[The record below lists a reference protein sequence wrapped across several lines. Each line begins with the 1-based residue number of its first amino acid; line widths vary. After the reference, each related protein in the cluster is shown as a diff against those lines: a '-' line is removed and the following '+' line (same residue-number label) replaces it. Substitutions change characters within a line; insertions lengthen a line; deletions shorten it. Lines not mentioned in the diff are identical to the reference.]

1 MRLLIIRHGES
12 EANILNV
19 HEGRA
24 DFELTEVGQ
33 QQVILLSEWVN
44 NHYKL
49 DKIYSS
55 SLKRAT
61 QTALLLGNKQQIEIE
76 YEEGL
81 MEWNNGLIAGLS
93 REEAEEKYPIVNG
106 LAPHDAVYEQ
116 ESILDF
122 RYRAEKILSKIISE
136 NPDDATIAIVSHGG
150 MINKLYQSFLKLPF
164 DTNAIF
170 HCGDTSLHEWTI
182 KGNKRHIVFS
192 NRLEHL
198 NKLCIKS

>member
-12 EANILNV
+12 EADILNV

-24 DFELTEVGQ
+24 DFKLTEVGQ

-55 SLKRAT
+55 TLKRAT

-76 YEEGL
+76 FDEDL

-93 REEAEEKYPIVNG
+93 REEAEERYPLVID

-136 NPDDATIAIVSHGG
+136 HPDDATIAIVSHGG

-164 DTNAIF
+164 DTNVIF

-182 KGNKRHIVFS
+182 QDNQRHIVFS
-192 NRLEHL
+192 NRLDHL
-198 NKLCIKS
+198 NNLK

>member
-12 EANILNV
+12 EADILNV

-76 YEEGL
+76 YEEDL

>member
-12 EANILNV
+12 EADILNV

-49 DKIYSS
+49 EKIYSS

-76 YEEGL
+76 YEEDL

-93 REEAEEKYPIVNG
+93 REEAKEKYPLVNG

-164 DTNAIF
+164 DTNTIF

>member
-12 EANILNV
+12 EADILNV

-55 SLKRAT
+55 TLKRAT

-76 YEEGL
+76 FDEDL

-93 REEAEEKYPIVNG
+93 REEAEERYPLVID

-136 NPDDATIAIVSHGG
+136 NPDDATIAIVSHG
-150 MINKLYQSFLKLPF
+150 
-164 DTNAIF
+164 
-170 HCGDTSLHEWTI
+170 E
-182 KGNKRHIVFS
+182 
-192 NRLEHL
+192 
-198 NKLCIKS
+198 

>member
-12 EANILNV
+12 EADILNV

-76 YEEGL
+76 YEEDL

-136 NPDDATIAIVSHGG
+136 NLDDATIAIVSHGG

-170 HCGDTSLHEWTI
+170 HCGYTSLHEWTI

>member
-12 EANILNV
+12 EADILNV

-49 DKIYSS
+49 EKIYSS

-76 YEEGL
+76 YEEDL

>member
-12 EANILNV
+12 EADILNV

-76 YEEGL
+76 YEEDL

-136 NPDDATIAIVSHGG
+136 NPDGATIAIVSHGG

-182 KGNKRHIVFS
+182 KDNKRHIVFS
-192 NRLEHL
+192 NCLEHL

>member
-12 EANILNV
+12 EADILNV

-55 SLKRAT
+55 TLKRAT

-76 YEEGL
+76 FDEDL

-93 REEAEEKYPIVNG
+93 REEAEERYPLVID
-106 LAPHDAVYEQ
+106 LALHDAVYEQ

-164 DTNAIF
+164 DTNVIF
-170 HCGDTSLHEWTI
+170 HCGDTSLHECTI
-182 KGNKRHIVFS
+182 KDNQRHIVFS

-198 NKLCIKS
+198 NNLKYNG

>member
-12 EANILNV
+12 EADILNV

-55 SLKRAT
+55 TLKRAT

-76 YEEGL
+76 FDEDL

-93 REEAEEKYPIVNG
+93 REEAEERYPLVID

-164 DTNAIF
+164 DTNVIF

-182 KGNKRHIVFS
+182 KDNQRHIVFS

-198 NKLCIKS
+198 NNLKYNG